1 MLSKISNRKNV
12 LIYGAGEA
20 GRQLVFSLKNNTEFK
35 VIGFLDDNKDL
46 HQKVFS
52 GKIVYSSSNL
62 EKLIVSKNINLVFL
76 AIPSIG
82 RIKRNLIIKKLNKY
96 KLTVKTLP
104 SISQIIDGRVT
115 VSDIKDLNIDDLLN
129 RDQVKPDIKLLI
141 KNIKKKNCARNWCRG
156 FYWF

>member
-82 RIKRNLIIKKLNKY
+82 RIKDLIIKKL
-96 KLTVKTLP
+96 TDT
-104 SISQIIDGRVT
+104 S
-115 VSDIKDLNIDDLLN
+115 
-129 RDQVKPDIKLLI
+129 
-141 KNIKKKNCARNWCRG
+141 
-156 FYWF
+156 